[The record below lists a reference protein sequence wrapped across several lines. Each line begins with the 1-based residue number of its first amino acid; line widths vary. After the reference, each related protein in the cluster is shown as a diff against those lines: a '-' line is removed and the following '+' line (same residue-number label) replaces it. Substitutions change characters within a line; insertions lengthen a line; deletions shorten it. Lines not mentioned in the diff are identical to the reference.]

1 MPARALWLACAVLLL
16 GAASAEAKP
25 TAIVAMGD
33 SAASG
38 ESAGNYEP
46 GTDQP
51 GNFCH
56 RSLNALIHM
65 TSIPGIDATLNLA
78 CSGARSA
85 NLYVEGPGQNGEP
98 AQSVKLA
105 QAAATYDIKL
115 IFIEVG
121 ANDDPQ
127 FASVASDCV
136 TRFVLRLVRCRTGQ
150 AATWPSRVAAM
161 QPKVAQAIDSVRSV
175 MGGADPAAAYQLVLA
190 SYWSPVTDPPARVS
204 TYAGKLLLG
213 CPLYDVDMD
222 WGHDTAV
229 PLLSAGLQQVAA
241 DKGVRF
247 LDLSRSAERHEVCA
261 RGITRSQEWIS
272 GLTYDPSN
280 AGWFSFDAVRQSFHA
295 NARGHAQLGRCLTEF
310 YLATS
315 PTARC
320 LVGSDGNLHAV
331 Q

>member
-1 MPARALWLACAVLLL
+1 MRVQAMVLACAVVLL
-16 GAASAEAKP
+16 GSASAQAKP

-56 RSLNALIHM
+56 RSLNALIEVA
-65 TSIPGIDATLNLA
+65 SIPVDEKLNLA

-85 NLYVEGPGQNGEP
+85 NLYIDGPGQNGEP

-105 QAAATYDIKL
+105 QAATSYDIKL
-115 IFIEVG
+115 IFVEVG

-127 FASVASDCV
+127 FSSVATDCV
-136 TRFVLRLVRCRTGQ
+136 TRFVLSLARCSTDQ

-161 QPKVAQAIDSVRSV
+161 QPKVAQAIDAVRDV
-175 MGGADPAAAYQLVLA
+175 MSRTDPSAGYQLVLA
-190 SYWSPVTDPPARVS
+190 SYWSPVPDPPARVS
-204 TYAGKLLLG
+204 GYWGKVFSG
-213 CPLYDVDMD
+213 CPLYDADMD
-222 WGHDTAV
+222 WAHDTAV
-229 PLLSAGLQQVAA
+229 PQLSIALGQVAA
-241 DKGVRF
+241 NRGVRF
-247 LDLSRSAERHEVCA
+247 LDLSRSTEGREVCA
-261 RGITRSQEWIS
+261 RGIWPWQEWIS
-272 GLTYDPSN
+272 GLTYDPSS

-310 YLATS
+310 YGRTGR
-315 PTARC
+315 TARC
-320 LVGSDGNLHAV
+320 LRGTDGNLHAV
-331 Q
+331 P